1 MDQDA
6 TGTKQDGLPE
16 DQGLPSDGETKP
28 SEETPEVK
36 VYTQEDVDKAMAER
50 HSALD
55 KEIASLKKQVA
66 QGELTAQQLKDVKA
80 ELARLNKER
89 EEQEYE
95 EAKTDP
101 GRLAEFKRKQ
111 DLAKREADLVGREE
125 KLRQEEVE
133 KEELIEAGYKV
144 KRIEAAQEIVKDFP
158 GVEASALLEAD
169 LKTPEEMRVF
179 AKTLAGVKG
188 AEKPPVLAP
197 DSGLGDGAGGKPSIE
212 QLESMTMEQYAAYVK
227 KRDEKK

>member
-55 KEIASLKKQVA
+55 KEIARLKKQVE
-66 QGELTAQQLKDVKA
+66 QGNLTARQLQDAQA
-80 ELARLNKER
+80 ELARIQKEEEER
-89 EEQEYE
+89 EYE
-95 EAKTDP
+95 DVKSDP
-101 GRLAEFKRKQ
+101 DRLALFKQKQ
-111 DLAKREADLVGREE
+111 DLAKTAAGLADRENN
-125 KLRQEEVE
+125 LRQQETEM
-133 KEELIEAGYKV
+133 KELIDAGYKV

-158 GVEASALLEAD
+158 GVEASALLEAN
-169 LKTPEEMRVF
+169 LETPEQMRVF

-188 AEKPPVLAP
+188 AEKPPVPAP
-197 DSGLGDGAGGKPSIE
+197 DSGLGIGTGGEPSVE
-212 QLESMTMEQYAAYVK
+212 QLDAMPMEQYAAYVK
-227 KRDEKK
+227 KRDAKK